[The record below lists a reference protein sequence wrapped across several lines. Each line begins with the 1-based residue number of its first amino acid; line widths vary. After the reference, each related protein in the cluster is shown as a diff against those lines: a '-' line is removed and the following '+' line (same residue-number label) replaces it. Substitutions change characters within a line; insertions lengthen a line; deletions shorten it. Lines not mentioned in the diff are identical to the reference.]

1 MSRVNTVLIVA
12 AIACVAALTVSA
24 AVQPES
30 NRPAANAALRY
41 WMAMA
46 ELRDL
51 PPTATTTRDVERV
64 LDGRQDWDEA
74 SLGPLVEANQ
84 AALGI
89 LRRGAT
95 LVTCDWGLEWELGPE
110 TPVAHLPKA
119 RVLGRLAA
127 LAASRAHARGQADLA
142 TDLWRTGVTFSTHVA
157 RDGSLVS
164 MLTAR
169 AILVAQL
176 RTARHASA
184 THVLPPQEAD
194 RLRTSVKALPVG
206 AFQWDAAIAREADS
220 VRRLIE
226 RLRASRDMRGDY
238 KRLTGEDLPAGKT
251 MPTEGDVRV
260 YLEFMRDLAAVL
272 REAPASAA
280 AQMRRLE
287 SARGG
292 LHPLLQDSVPVLNRI
307 LQDRATLEADRLALL
322 AALAAR

>member
-1 MSRVNTVLIVA
+1 MWRVNSVLIGA
-12 AIACVAALTVSA
+12 ATACLAALTVSA
-24 AVQPES
+24 AVQPDT
-30 NRPAANAALRY
+30 NRSVANAALRY

-46 ELRDL
+46 ELREL
-51 PPTATTTRDVERV
+51 PPAATTPRDVEAI
-64 LDGRQDWDEA
+64 LDGREGWNEA

-95 LVTCDWGLEWELGPE
+95 LVTCDWGLDWELGPE

-127 LAASRAHARGQADLA
+127 LAALRAHARGQADVA

-164 MLTAR
+164 ILTAR

-176 RTARHASA
+176 RTARHALA
-184 THVLPPQEAD
+184 AHALPPQEAD
-194 RLRTSVKALPVG
+194 RLRTSVRALPVG

-220 VRRLIE
+220 VRRLTE
-226 RLRASRDMRGDY
+226 RLRGSRDMRGDY
-238 KRLTGEDLPAGKT
+238 KRLTGEDLPAGKA
-251 MPTEGDVRV
+251 MPTEGDVRI
-260 YLEFMRDLAAVL
+260 YLEFMQDLAAVL
-272 REAPASAA
+272 GKAPSSAA

-292 LHPLLQDSVPVLNRI
+292 LHPLLKDSVPLLNRI